1 MKTKHFSVVIDS
13 KEVKLYVASPS
24 IKDQKEGQKIY
35 TSTFT
40 EAIKSG
46 SIVRARLD
54 DIMFEQG
61 LWDHNKQSKFEQLQ
75 REILEA
81 ERTLEKGGIP
91 LSKAKEV
98 ALKMR
103 ESRAQLRELISDKTS
118 LDTHSAEGQ
127 AESQRFNYFVYACTF
142 DAETNKKYYTVDYDT
157 YMSDNDDPVSIV
169 AAQNLANLMYGLD
182 EDFEKKLPEN
192 DFLIK
197 YKFVNQDLH
206 FIDKKGRLT
215 DGEGRLVNEKGR
227 YIDEE
232 GNYID
237 KYGNRLDEEGN
248 YEVDFEPFLDDEGNP
263 VILEDSVET
272 ASEEETTEKKPA
284 KKKSK
289 PKKEETET
297 V

>member
-1 MKTKHFSVVIDS
+1 MKTKNFSVVIDD
-13 KEVKLYVASPS
+13 KELKFYVASPS
-24 IKDQKEGQKIY
+24 IKDQKEAQKIY
-35 TSTFT
+35 TSTFN

-54 DIMFEQG
+54 DIMMEQG
-61 LWDHNKQSKFEQLQ
+61 LWDQNKQAKFDTLQ
-75 REILEA
+75 REILDS
-81 ERTLEKGGIP
+81 ERTLDKGGIP
-91 LSKAKEV
+91 LATAKEI

-103 ESRAQLRELISDKTS
+103 QNRAELRELISDRTS

-127 AESQRFNYFVYACTF
+127 GESQRFNYFVYACTF
-142 DAETNKKYYTVDYDT
+142 CADTNKKYYTCDYDT
-157 YMSDNDDPVSIV
+157 YISDNDDPVSIV

-232 GNYID
+232 GNYVD
-237 KYGNRLDEEGN
+237 KYGNKIDEEGN
-248 YEVDFEPFLDDEGNP
+248 YDVEFKPFLDDAGNP
-263 VILEDSVET
+263 IILDDST
-272 ASEEETTEKKPA
+272 QNEEESTEEKKPA

-289 PKKEETET
+289 PKKEDPETA
-297 V
+297 